1 MPMNTTRLI
10 WFNGEI
16 VPWEQATVHVMA
28 HALHYGS
35 SIFEGIRC
43 YDTPR
48 GPAIFR
54 LAPHIERMLDSARIY
69 RMALP
74 YTAEQLAAA
83 CHEVVRVNELRSAYL
98 RPLAYRAF
106 GEITPHPGDTPVEVA
121 VAAVPWGK
129 FLSDDEERGIDVC
142 VSSWQRPAPNTLP
155 TLAKAG
161 GNYLS
166 SQLIVMRGTAPRI
179 CRRHRAGLLGQSQRR
194 LGREPVRRARW
205 CHLYPAV
212 DGGDPDRCN
221 AR

>member
-54 LAPHIERMLDSARIY
+54 LAPHIERMLNSARIY

-83 CHEVVRVNELRSAYL
+83 CHEVVRELTSC
-98 RPLAYRAF
+98 
-106 GEITPHPGDTPVEVA
+106 
-121 VAAVPWGK
+121 AAHT
-129 FLSDDEERGIDVC
+129 C
-142 VSSWQRPAPNTLP
+142 
-155 TLAKAG
+155 
-161 GNYLS
+161 
-166 SQLIVMRGTAPRI
+166 
-179 CRRHRAGLLGQSQRR
+179 
-194 LGREPVRRARW
+194 ARW
-205 CHLYPAV
+205 PIA
-212 DGGDPDRCN
+212 PS
-221 AR
+221 ARSRPIRATRRSRSPSRPFHGASS